1 MAKPTL
7 TEYKESKGYLDYLKS
22 TNTDKKAFDTLSENE
37 QLQILEKYFKENNK
51 RVRVAKKAVTP
62 IADGDKIA
70 ALITK
75 VIASGNDNNAK
86 ESIRILKELQSLN
99 KTIQAI
105 KDTQAEI
112 ERKQEVLTNL
122 KNTLADTLAKYE
134 EKLR

>member
-22 TNTDKKAFDTLSENE
+22 TNTDKKAFDTLPENE

-99 KTIQAI
+99 KTMQAI

>member
-22 TNTDKKAFDTLSENE
+22 TNTDKKAFDTLPENE

-86 ESIRILKELQSLN
+86 ESIRILKKLQSLN
-99 KTIQAI
+99 KTMQAI

>member
-22 TNTDKKAFDTLSENE
+22 TNTDKKAFGTLPENE

-51 RVRVAKKAVTP
+51 RVRVAKKIVTP

-75 VIASGNDNNAK
+75 VIDSSNDNDAI
-86 ESIRILKELQSLN
+86 ESLRILKELQSLN
-99 KTIQAI
+99 KTMQAI

-112 ERKQEVLTNL
+112 ERKQVELTNL

>member
-22 TNTDKKAFDTLSENE
+22 TNTDKKAFDTLPENE

-51 RVRVAKKAVTP
+51 RVRVAKKIVTP

-75 VIASGNDNNAK
+75 VIDSSNDNDAI
-86 ESIRILKELQSLN
+86 ESLRILKELQSLN
-99 KTIQAI
+99 KTMQAI

-112 ERKQEVLTNL
+112 ERKQVELTNL